1 MSLAQGLVLA
11 PALTLILSRLA
22 SGGGDGVVTLWRE
35 GAGGGFE
42 ASARC
47 DAKCVVRG
55 LAALPGGG
63 FAQVGNDGVLKVW
76 GAAGGLDTKTE
87 PVGGYPYPS
96 PYPLPLPL
104 PLPRALRGGDEPRA
118 LLRSPGRRVA
128 EYPPLRPALAHSPQ
142 VRARARAKGRV
153 RARVRVRG
161 RGRVRPS

>member
-1 MSLAQGLVLA
+1 MRARGRQARPAPTQALAPTLALALTLARAVALTLALALSLAQGLVLA

-76 GAAGGLDTKTE
+76 GAAGSLETKTE
-87 PVGGYPYPS
+87 PVGGYPYPY

-104 PLPRALRGGDEPRA
+104 PLP
-118 LLRSPGRRVA
+118 
-128 EYPPLRPALAHSPQ
+128 
-142 VRARARAKGRV
+142 
-153 RARVRVRG
+153 
-161 RGRVRPS
+161 